1 MIFWKRRKPSRD
13 YIEGYEQ
20 GKQDAYKE
28 FFNDLTD
35 FTTTQEMK
43 KTGVA
48 AHDEQVAKQLRELR
62 VDEFCTCD
70 PVEPITGHIT
80 LIYDIDCPTHYPET
94 RGIRQP

>member
-1 MIFWKRRKPSRD
+1 MFWKRRKPSRD

-28 FFNDLTD
+28 FYARIEEVN
-35 FTTTQEMK
+35 QEK

-48 AHDEQVAKQLRELR
+48 AHDHDLARQLKELR
-62 VDEFCTCD
+62 VDEHCICE
-70 PVEPITGHIT
+70 PVEPVFGHFT

-94 RGIRQP
+94 RGVRKP